1 MRRKLLIMGLLAL
14 LVLAAALL
22 LPTVIHEEPAPPE
35 SVAEPARRTSRAGGT
50 SSSPSRPRKPRAK
63 ACLTPGSGAAD
74 GGDELGAARV
84 GEGLSRSQLDA
95 AFRPHLDYL
104 NGCRPDD
111 GEDHSG
117 HVTFEIEVG
126 CNGLVAGVEV
136 ADDSL
141 YEPAMI
147 ECLRDRLTYVGFPA
161 HDRAEGVLFEYPLIF
176 HR

>member
-1 MRRKLLIMGLLAL
+1 MGRPVST
-14 LVLAAALL
+14 VLQ
-22 LPTVIHEEPAPPE
+22 EEPAPPE
-35 SVAEPARRTSRAGGT
+35 PVVEPARRTARGGGGAT
-50 SSSPSRPRKPRAK
+50 SSKPRKPRAK
-63 ACLTPGSGAAD
+63 ACLTPAAAGAD
-74 GGDELGAARV
+74 GEDELGAARIGV
-84 GEGLSRSQLDA
+84 GLSRAQLDA

-104 NGCRPDD
+104 NGCRPDN

-126 CNGLVAGVEV
+126 CDGLVGGLEV

-147 ECLRDRLTYVGFPA
+147 ACLRDRLTYVGFPA

-176 HR
+176 H